1 MIGGSTK
8 EIKNYPQYER
18 AWTIYEAMCE
28 IGKQINIVMG
38 KGASQINQTI
48 KNMASELIPTGE
60 ELQSAIGDT
69 EMSLNEYLTFISEPP
84 DIILEKELI
93 WPVDPDLIY

>member
-1 MIGGSTK
+1 
-8 EIKNYPQYER
+8 
-18 AWTIYEAMCE
+18 
-28 IGKQINIVMG
+28 
-38 KGASQINQTI
+38 
-48 KNMASELIPTGE
+48 MASELIPTGE